1 MYQHSG
7 GDFPLSS
14 LTMTTSRGQIIL
26 LSSTGKIRCV
36 HVLRKD
42 ISSSSL
48 DSAGMCMCNI
58 DSRFNSNFFWN
69 FQQYQTV
76 LCYILIEKLIL
87 EKACQ
92 ILVLCQVQGDGT
104 WHLNFQLPGAVCQVI
119 WKVGKWGRV
128 AQLVAAW
135 QPGCEKMERNSFW
148 VEFAARKL
156 RKLCRPEVQLR
167 NAYSRSLVHVCQ
179 IWAKH
184 FVSAFPWYLYII
196 GKSKWTIF
204 FWTNRTHSSWRIL
217 QQTHIC
223 TSSNVLFWLQ
233 WRCCISEFGL
243 FKHLRV
249 LSGQPTPYQAL
260 MMTTKT
266 TEYRCKQQTPRGMH

>member
-1 MYQHSG
+1 MYQHFG

-76 LCYILIEKLIL
+76 LCYVLIEKLIL

-119 WKVGKWGRV
+119 
-128 AQLVAAW
+128 
-135 QPGCEKMERNSFW
+135 
-148 VEFAARKL
+148 
-156 RKLCRPEVQLR
+156 
-167 NAYSRSLVHVCQ
+167 
-179 IWAKH
+179 
-184 FVSAFPWYLYII
+184 
-196 GKSKWTIF
+196 
-204 FWTNRTHSSWRIL
+204 
-217 QQTHIC
+217 
-223 TSSNVLFWLQ
+223 
-233 WRCCISEFGL
+233 
-243 FKHLRV
+243 
-249 LSGQPTPYQAL
+249 
-260 MMTTKT
+260 
-266 TEYRCKQQTPRGMH
+266 